1 MSLFNYSKK
10 VKIISLVIFCFLLIS
25 IITVILF
32 DRSRVKDLEL
42 VEQVKIFATSLE
54 SYHDKFQAYP
64 ISGELDLNKVKIL
77 TENGLNQAGK
87 IVYYQAS
94 STFVRPVIFLASK
107 NNYTLKFSLQ
117 NTWPIWNL
125 ESWRG
130 GECRMTNYLQISCL

>member
-25 IITVILF
+25 ITTVILF

-42 VEQVKIFATSLE
+42 VGQVKIFATGLE
-54 SYHDKFQAYP
+54 TYYAKFQAYP
-64 ISGELDLNKVKIL
+64 VVQEIDLNKVKIL
-77 TENGLNQAGK
+77 TENGLNQTGK
-87 IVYYQAS
+87 IVYYQVNG
-94 STFVRPVIFLASK
+94 TFARPVTFLASS

-117 NTWPIWNL
+117 NTWPIWGL